1 MRMEAE
7 AKERLS
13 AACSFSSTTSSITS
27 STTTC
32 SFLPNCP
39 TTTCSF
45 TNSVIH
51 CQGEGRPSHDQ
62 ARDGHENTGL
72 PHLGPHISDHPPSY
86 PRGGNAFLSAVFLLL
101 LLLPAGLAQQN
112 LIPEQ
117 GDPPLNNITNL
128 LIVILSL
135 LYKGAYTAEHCW
147 RGGSKCDFVTI
158 QPLFHSS
165 SLSPTTSTTYFPNST
180 HPDHA
185 RSPMFPNS
193 SHEVAKILPQRPQFV
208 FRGIAMTVMTMK
220 MIKIFVLRSRE
231 NIPRVSSSGHDVHP
245 TKPTRVDD
253 RV

>member
-13 AACSFSSTTSSITS
+13 AACSFSSTTF

-32 SFLPNCP
+32 SFD
-39 TTTCSF
+39 
-45 TNSVIH
+45 NSGRH

-62 ARDGHENTGL
+62 AGDGHENTGL
-72 PHLGPHISDHPPSY
+72 PHLGPHNSDHPPSY

-128 LIVILSL
+128 L
-135 LYKGAYTAEHCW
+135 YKGAYTAEHCW

-165 SLSPTTSTTYFPNST
+165 SLSPTTSSTTFPNST
-180 HPDHA
+180 QPNHP
-185 RSPMFPNS
+185 RSHMFPNS

>member
-13 AACSFSSTTSSITS
+13 AACSFSSTTCSS
-27 STTTC
+27 C

-39 TTTCSF
+39 TTTCSL
-45 TNSVIH
+45 TNSGRH
-51 CQGEGRPSHDQ
+51 CQGEGRPCHDQ
-62 ARDGHENTGL
+62 ARDGHENTSL
-72 PHLGPHISDHPPSY
+72 PHPGPHNSDHPLSY

-117 GDPPLNNITNL
+117 GDPALNNITNL

-135 LYKGAYTAEHCW
+135 LYEGAYTAEHCW

-165 SLSPTTSTTYFPNST
+165 SLSPTTSTTAFPNST
-180 HPDHA
+180 HPNLP
-185 RSPMFPNS
+185 RSHMFPNS

-208 FRGIAMTVMTMK
+208 FRGIAMTVTTIK
-220 MIKIFVLRSRE
+220 MIIIFVPRSRE